1 MKKEIYGICI
11 AALLAFGACAT
22 DELPT
27 PSEPRLETPE
37 QNEPVSGEVL
47 VKFQSYVSD
56 MLDQMEARTRSGAP
70 ATRSGILSVD
80 EVLDLIGG
88 YEIERIFP
96 VDARTE
102 ERTREAGLNLWYVVR
117 FNKEYSVEE
126 VIARLSQLGEVQY
139 ANPNR
144 KIQRAYSSERKAT
157 PLTRETLEMLKR
169 RTAGT
174 RAGASFSD
182 PLLPMQWNLVNDG
195 TMFTGTEACPQAKS
209 IAGADVR
216 CQEAW
221 SASTGDPSIIVA
233 VLDEGVCLTHP
244 ELAANIWTNEDEIDG
259 SKKDNDGNGYAGDI
273 HGYNF
278 VTNTG
283 IITWDDLNDTGHG
296 THVAGVIAAMNGNN
310 EGICSIAGGTPSQ
323 PGVKIMSCQIF
334 AGNTG
339 GNSMSSVKAIKYAA
353 DNGAV
358 ILQCSWG
365 YTSGTANSYEWG
377 SPGYANEEQWETL
390 APLEKDAIDYFTHN
404 AGSPNG
410 PIDGGIAV
418 FASGNEYA
426 NTAGFPGAASMCV
439 SVAATAADYTP
450 ATYTNYGG
458 GTKISA
464 PGGDRDYYW
473 DYGEGALRGE
483 TGCVLSTLPYNVSET
498 GYGYMEGTSMAC
510 PHVSGVV
517 ALGLS
522 YAAQMRRHFTAE
534 EFRELLYRTATPI
547 DSYITGTKF
556 YYRYAYDMGLTNPT
570 QMMLTNYTGKM
581 GTGQVNARQLLDA
594 VAQGGVQMRFPNLYI
609 PLEGS
614 VTERPAV
621 YFLDGEQLTY
631 TVQIDDGSIATATLE
646 NGLLTVKGLKEG
658 STHASISAGGQT
670 QSFNITVRKS
680 ANGNGWL

>member
-473 DYGEGALRGE
+473 DYDEGALRGE

-547 DSYITGTKF
+547 DSYITSTKF

-658 STHASISAGGQT
+658 STHASISAGSQT

>member
-157 PLTRETLEMLKR
+157 PLTRETLEMLQR
-169 RTAGT
+169 RTAAT
-174 RAGASFSD
+174 RAGAPFSD
-182 PLLPMQWNLVNDG
+182 PLLSLQWDLINDG

-259 SKKDNDGNGYAGDI
+259 SKKDNDGNGYVGDI

-483 TGCVLSTLPYNVSET
+483 TGCVLSTLPYNVSES

>member
-483 TGCVLSTLPYNVSET
+483 TGCVLSTLPYNVSES

-547 DSYITGTKF
+547 DAYATGTKF

-609 PLEGS
+609 PLDGS
-614 VTERPAV
+614 VTERPAA
-621 YFLDGEQLTY
+621 YFLNGETLNY
-631 TVQIDDGSIATATLE
+631 TVQIDDESIASATLE

>member
-1 MKKEIYGICI
+1 MC
-11 AALLAFGACAT
+11 
-22 DELPT
+22 
-27 PSEPRLETPE
+27 
-37 QNEPVSGEVL
+37 
-47 VKFQSYVSD
+47 
-56 MLDQMEARTRSGAP
+56 
-70 ATRSGILSVD
+70 
-80 EVLDLIGG
+80 
-88 YEIERIFP
+88 
-96 VDARTE
+96 
-102 ERTREAGLNLWYVVR
+102 
-117 FNKEYSVEE
+117 
-126 VIARLSQLGEVQY
+126 
-139 ANPNR
+139 
-144 KIQRAYSSERKAT
+144 
-157 PLTRETLEMLKR
+157 
-169 RTAGT
+169 
-174 RAGASFSD
+174 
-182 PLLPMQWNLVNDG
+182 
-195 TMFTGTEACPQAKS
+195 TGTEACPQAKS

-216 CQEAW
+216 CQEAG
-221 SASTGDPSIIVA
+221 SASTGGPSIIVD

-547 DSYITGTKF
+547 DSYITSTKF

-658 STHASISAGGQT
+658 STHASISAGSQT

>member
-221 SASTGDPSIIVA
+221 ASSTGDPSIIVA

-358 ILQCSWG
+358 IL
-365 YTSGTANSYEWG
+365 
-377 SPGYANEEQWETL
+377 
-390 APLEKDAIDYFTHN
+390 
-404 AGSPNG
+404 
-410 PIDGGIAV
+410 
-418 FASGNEYA
+418 
-426 NTAGFPGAASMCV
+426 
-439 SVAATAADYTP
+439 
-450 ATYTNYGG
+450 
-458 GTKISA
+458 
-464 PGGDRDYYW
+464 
-473 DYGEGALRGE
+473 
-483 TGCVLSTLPYNVSET
+483 
-498 GYGYMEGTSMAC
+498 
-510 PHVSGVV
+510 
-517 ALGLS
+517 
-522 YAAQMRRHFTAE
+522 
-534 EFRELLYRTATPI
+534 
-547 DSYITGTKF
+547 
-556 YYRYAYDMGLTNPT
+556 
-570 QMMLTNYTGKM
+570 
-581 GTGQVNARQLLDA
+581 
-594 VAQGGVQMRFPNLYI
+594 
-609 PLEGS
+609 
-614 VTERPAV
+614 
-621 YFLDGEQLTY
+621 
-631 TVQIDDGSIATATLE
+631 
-646 NGLLTVKGLKEG
+646 
-658 STHASISAGGQT
+658 
-670 QSFNITVRKS
+670 
-680 ANGNGWL
+680 